1 MSFAVITMQTRQAVN
16 YIHAEKAANSDH
28 VQRCCVICLDQ
39 DLSPESCT
47 VYFFV
52 GEDREKNLFQRE
64 KSTVYEVDYLEESY
78 MLRSDI
84 RGSTTVHT
92 FQIQKPLVF
101 SFSDVSLIFD
111 IEEV

>member
-1 MSFAVITMQTRQAVN
+1 MST
-16 YIHAEKAANSDH
+16 EKKFDFI
-28 VQRCCVICLDQ
+28 V
-39 DLSPESCT
+39 
-47 VYFFV
+47 
-52 GEDREKNLFQRE
+52 EKF
-64 KSTVYEVDYLEESY
+64 TVYEVDYLEESY

-101 SFSDVSLIFD
+101 SFSDVSLILFIFD